1 MNHFIIDYDSTFIK
15 VESLDELSKIS
26 NGDDE
31 TINNK
36 ISEITNLGM
45 EGKISFSDSLRKR
58 IELIECNKEDIVK
71 TVEILEKKVSD
82 SFKNNISFLKNNAE
96 NILIVS
102 SGFHELIEPIVIQYG
117 IKKEN
122 IFANKF
128 LYDNDKVIGYDKK
141 NPLSKSKGKVNIL
154 KELKLKGEVHVIGD
168 GYTDYEI
175 KKEGLANYFY
185 LFIEN
190 IKRESVVKSA
200 DYLLKSLDQ
209 FIKIIK
215 CKNFHF
221 HNQKSKYYF

>member
-26 NGDDE
+26 NGEDE

-58 IELIECNKEDIVK
+58 IELIECNKQDIVK

-141 NPLSKSKGKVNIL
+141 NPLSKSQGKVNIL

-215 CKNFHF
+215 
-221 HNQKSKYYF
+221 

>member
-26 NGDDE
+26 NGEDE

-141 NPLSKSKGKVNIL
+141 NPLSKSQGKVNIL

-215 CKNFHF
+215 
-221 HNQKSKYYF
+221 

>member
-1 MNHFIIDYDSTFIK
+1 MIHFIIDYDSTFIK

-26 NGDDE
+26 NGDNE

-82 SFKNNISFLKNNAE
+82 SFKNNVSFLKNNAE
-96 NILIVS
+96 NILIIS
-102 SGFHELIEPIVIQYG
+102 SGFHELIDPIVMKYG
-117 IKKEN
+117 IKREN
-122 IFANKF
+122 IYANRF
-128 LYDNDKVIGYDKK
+128 LYNKKKIIGYDKK
-141 NPLSKSKGKVNIL
+141 NPLSKSQGKVNIL

-215 CKNFHF
+215 
-221 HNQKSKYYF
+221 

>member
-71 TVEILEKKVSD
+71 TVKILEKKVSD

-102 SGFHELIEPIVIQYG
+102 SGFHELIEPIVIKYG

-141 NPLSKSKGKVNIL
+141 NPLSKSQGKVNIL

-215 CKNFHF
+215 
-221 HNQKSKYYF
+221 

>member
-82 SFKNNISFLKNNAE
+82 SFKNNVSFLKNNAE

-102 SGFHELIEPIVIQYG
+102 SGFHELIEPIVIKYG

-122 IFANKF
+122 IFANNF
-128 LYDNDKVIGYDKK
+128 LYDNNKVIGYDKK
-141 NPLSKSKGKVNIL
+141 NPLSKSQGKVNIL

-215 CKNFHF
+215 
-221 HNQKSKYYF
+221 

>member
-26 NGDDE
+26 NADDE

-141 NPLSKSKGKVNIL
+141 NPLSKSQGKVNIL

-215 CKNFHF
+215 
-221 HNQKSKYYF
+221 

>member
-175 KKEGLANYFY
+175 KKEGFANYFY

-215 CKNFHF
+215 
-221 HNQKSKYYF
+221 

>member
-26 NGDDE
+26 NGEDE

-102 SGFHELIEPIVIQYG
+102 SGFHELIEPIVIKYG

-141 NPLSKSKGKVNIL
+141 NPLSKSQGKVKIL

-215 CKNFHF
+215 
-221 HNQKSKYYF
+221 

>member
-58 IELIECNKEDIVK
+58 IKLIECNKEDIVK

-141 NPLSKSKGKVNIL
+141 NPLSKSQGKVNIL

-215 CKNFHF
+215 
-221 HNQKSKYYF
+221 

>member
-45 EGKISFSDSLRKR
+45 EGKISFSNSLRKR

-141 NPLSKSKGKVNIL
+141 NPLSLSQGKVKL
-154 KELKLKGEVHVIGD
+154 VRKLDLKGEIHVIGD
-168 GYTDYEI
+168 GYTDFEI
-175 KKEGLANYFY
+175 KKEGLASYFY
-185 LFIEN
+185 LFTEN
-190 IKRESVVKSA
+190 IKRESIVKSA

-215 CKNFHF
+215 
-221 HNQKSKYYF
+221 

>member
-200 DYLLKSLDQ
+200 DYLLKSLDE

-215 CKNFHF
+215 
-221 HNQKSKYYF
+221 

>member
-26 NGDDE
+26 NGEDE

-58 IELIECNKEDIVK
+58 IELIKCNKEDIVK

-82 SFKNNISFLKNNAE
+82 SFKNNVSFLKNNAE

-102 SGFHELIEPIVIQYG
+102 SGFHELIEPIVIKYG

-141 NPLSKSKGKVNIL
+141 NPLSKSQGKVNIL

-215 CKNFHF
+215 
-221 HNQKSKYYF
+221 

>member
-58 IELIECNKEDIVK
+58 IELIKCNKEDIVK

-82 SFKNNISFLKNNAE
+82 SFKNNVSFLKNNAE

-102 SGFHELIEPIVIQYG
+102 SGFHELIEPIVIKYG

-128 LYDNDKVIGYDKK
+128 LYDNNKVIGYDKK
-141 NPLSKSKGKVNIL
+141 NPLSKSQGKVNIL

-215 CKNFHF
+215 
-221 HNQKSKYYF
+221 

>member
-45 EGKISFSDSLRKR
+45 EGNISFSDSLRKR

-141 NPLSKSKGKVNIL
+141 NPLSKSQGKVNIL

-215 CKNFHF
+215 
-221 HNQKSKYYF
+221 

>member
-82 SFKNNISFLKNNAE
+82 SFKNNVSFLKNNAE

-102 SGFHELIEPIVIQYG
+102 SGFHELIEPIVIKYG

-141 NPLSKSKGKVNIL
+141 NPLSKSQGKVNIL

-215 CKNFHF
+215 
-221 HNQKSKYYF
+221 

>member
-71 TVEILEKKVSD
+71 TVKILEKKVSD

-122 IFANKF
+122 IFANRF
-128 LYDNDKVIGYDKK
+128 LYDKNNVIGYDKN
-141 NPLSKSKGKVNIL
+141 NPLCKSQGKVNIMR
-154 KELKLKGEVHVIGD
+154 ELKLKGKIHVIGD
-168 GYTDYEI
+168 GFTDYEI

-209 FIKIIK
+209 FIKIIR
-215 CKNFHF
+215 
-221 HNQKSKYYF
+221 

>member
-102 SGFHELIEPIVIQYG
+102 SGFHELIEPVVIQYG

-122 IFANKF
+122 IFSNKF
-128 LYDNDKVIGYDKK
+128 LYDKNKVIGYDKK
-141 NPLSKSKGKVNIL
+141 NPLSKSQGKVNIL

-190 IKRESVVKSA
+190 IKRESVVKNA

-215 CKNFHF
+215 
-221 HNQKSKYYF
+221 

>member
-26 NGDDE
+26 NGEDE

-102 SGFHELIEPIVIQYG
+102 SGFHELIEPIVIKYG

-128 LYDNDKVIGYDKK
+128 LYDNNKVIGYDKK
-141 NPLSKSKGKVNIL
+141 NPLSKSQGKVNIL

-215 CKNFHF
+215 
-221 HNQKSKYYF
+221 

>member
-26 NGDDE
+26 SRSDE
-31 TINNK
+31 TTSRK
-36 ISEITNLGM
+36 ISHITNLGM

-58 IELIECNKEDIVK
+58 IKLINCDKNDIENTVK
-71 TVEILEKKVSD
+71 KLQNKVSD
-82 SFKNNISFLKNNAE
+82 SFKKNESFLKENSE
-96 NILIVS
+96 NIYIIS
-102 SGFHELIEPIVIQYG
+102 SGFHELIEPIVVKYG

-122 IFANKF
+122 IFANRF
-128 LYDNDKVIGYDKK
+128 LYDKNNVIGYDKN
-141 NPLSKSKGKVNIL
+141 NPLCKSQGKVNIMR
-154 KELKLKGEVHVIGD
+154 ELKLKGKIHVIGD
-168 GYTDYEI
+168 GFTDYEI

-209 FIKIIK
+209 FIKIIR
-215 CKNFHF
+215 
-221 HNQKSKYYF
+221 

>member
-128 LYDNDKVIGYDKK
+128 LYHKNKVIGYDKK
-141 NPLSKSKGKVNIL
+141 NPLSKSQGKVNIL

-215 CKNFHF
+215 
-221 HNQKSKYYF
+221 

>member
-1 MNHFIIDYDSTFIK
+1 MNHIIIDYDSTFIK

-102 SGFHELIEPIVIQYG
+102 SGFHELIEPVVIQYG

-141 NPLSKSKGKVNIL
+141 NPLSKSQGKVNIL

-190 IKRESVVKSA
+190 IKRESVVKNA

-215 CKNFHF
+215 
-221 HNQKSKYYF
+221 

>member
-1 MNHFIIDYDSTFIK
+1 MKYFIIDYDSTFIK

-31 TINNK
+31 IINNK

-128 LYDNDKVIGYDKK
+128 LYDNNKVIGYDKK
-141 NPLSKSKGKVNIL
+141 NPLCKSQGKVNIL

-215 CKNFHF
+215 
-221 HNQKSKYYF
+221 

>member
-128 LYDNDKVIGYDKK
+128 LYDNNKVIGYDKK
-141 NPLSKSKGKVNIL
+141 NPLSKSQGKVNIL
-154 KELKLKGEVHVIGD
+154 KELELKGEVHVIGD

-215 CKNFHF
+215 
-221 HNQKSKYYF
+221 

>member
-26 NGDDE
+26 NGNDE

-141 NPLSKSKGKVNIL
+141 NPLSKSQGKVNIL

-215 CKNFHF
+215 
-221 HNQKSKYYF
+221 

>member
-71 TVEILEKKVSD
+71 TVKKLEKKVSD
-82 SFKNNISFLKNNAE
+82 SFKNNVSFLKNNAE

-102 SGFHELIEPIVIQYG
+102 SGFHELIEPIVIKYG

-128 LYDNDKVIGYDKK
+128 LYDNNKVIGYDKK
-141 NPLSKSKGKVNIL
+141 NPLSKSQGKVNIL

-215 CKNFHF
+215 
-221 HNQKSKYYF
+221 

>member
-102 SGFHELIEPIVIQYG
+102 SGFHELIEPIVIKYG

-141 NPLSKSKGKVNIL
+141 NPLSKSQGKVNIL

-200 DYLLKSLDQ
+200 DYLLKSIDQ

-215 CKNFHF
+215 
-221 HNQKSKYYF
+221 

>member
-26 NGDDE
+26 NGNDE
-31 TINNK
+31 NINNK

-82 SFKNNISFLKNNAE
+82 SFKNNVSFLKNNAE

-102 SGFHELIEPIVIQYG
+102 SGFHELIEPIVIKYG

-141 NPLSKSKGKVNIL
+141 NPLSKSQGKVNIL

-215 CKNFHF
+215 
-221 HNQKSKYYF
+221 

>member
-102 SGFHELIEPIVIQYG
+102 SGFHELIEPVVIQYG

-128 LYDNDKVIGYDKK
+128 LYDKNKVIGYDKK
-141 NPLSKSKGKVNIL
+141 NPLSKSQGKVNIL

-215 CKNFHF
+215 
-221 HNQKSKYYF
+221 

>member
-102 SGFHELIEPIVIQYG
+102 SGFHELIEPVVIQYG

-128 LYDNDKVIGYDKK
+128 LYDKNKVIGYDKK
-141 NPLSKSKGKVNIL
+141 NPLSKSQGKVNIL
-154 KELKLKGEVHVIGD
+154 KELKLKGEIHVIGD

-190 IKRESVVKSA
+190 IKRESVVKNA

-215 CKNFHF
+215 
-221 HNQKSKYYF
+221 

>member
-82 SFKNNISFLKNNAE
+82 SFKNNVSFLKNNAE

-102 SGFHELIEPIVIQYG
+102 SGFHELIEPIVIKYG

-128 LYDNDKVIGYDKK
+128 LYDNNRVIGYDKK
-141 NPLSKSKGKVNIL
+141 NPLSKSQGKVNIL

-215 CKNFHF
+215 
-221 HNQKSKYYF
+221 

>member
-36 ISEITNLGM
+36 IREITNLGM

-58 IELIECNKEDIVK
+58 IELIECNKGDIVK
-71 TVEILEKKVSD
+71 TVKILEKKVSD
-82 SFKNNISFLKNNAE
+82 SFKNNVSFLKNNAE

-102 SGFHELIEPIVIQYG
+102 SGFHELIEPIVIKYG

-128 LYDNDKVIGYDKK
+128 LYDKNKVIGYDKK
-141 NPLSKSKGKVNIL
+141 NPLSRSGGKVKIL

-190 IKRESVVKSA
+190 IKRESVIKSA

-215 CKNFHF
+215 
-221 HNQKSKYYF
+221 

>member
-71 TVEILEKKVSD
+71 TVKILEKKVSD
-82 SFKNNISFLKNNAE
+82 SFKNNVSFLKNNAE
-96 NILIVS
+96 NILIIS
-102 SGFHELIEPIVIQYG
+102 SGFHELIEPIVIKYG

-128 LYDNDKVIGYDKK
+128 LYDNNKVIGYDKK
-141 NPLSKSKGKVNIL
+141 NPLSKSQGKVNIL

-215 CKNFHF
+215 
-221 HNQKSKYYF
+221 

>member
-36 ISEITNLGM
+36 IREITNLGM

-82 SFKNNISFLKNNAE
+82 SFKNNVSFLKNNAE

-102 SGFHELIEPIVIQYG
+102 SGFHELIEPIVIKYG

-128 LYDNDKVIGYDKK
+128 LYDKNKVIGYDKK
-141 NPLSKSKGKVNIL
+141 NPLSRSGGKVKIL

-215 CKNFHF
+215 
-221 HNQKSKYYF
+221 